1 MTHKIKPKSEGIKQ
15 PIRVG
20 AFDVAQSMGISYTVE
35 PLNDQGAGM
44 PENDKVGTDNLPLTI
59 RGKLKLEEELKRLIT
74 KERPSIIK
82 AIEEARAHGDISEN
96 AEYEAAKERQGMVE
110 GRILEVQG
118 QLAGAQIVDTALIK
132 SNRIVFGAHVVL
144 LDTETEEKVSYQIVG
159 TDEADVK
166 LGKISVMSPLAR
178 SLIGKVKGD
187 VVQVRS
193 PKTEKEFEV
202 ISFEFK

>member
-1 MTHKIKPKSEGIKQ
+1 
-15 PIRVG
+15 
-20 AFDVAQSMGISYTVE
+20 
-35 PLNDQGAGM
+35 M
-44 PENDKVGTDNLPLTI
+44 PANDKATAINLPLTI

-74 KERPSIIK
+74 VERPSIIR

-118 QLAGAQIVDTALIK
+118 QLAGAEVIDTAQIK
-132 SNRIVFGAHVVL
+132 SNRIVFGAYVSL
-144 LDTETEEKVSYQIVG
+144 RDTDSDEEVSYQIVG

-178 SLIGKVKGD
+178 GLIGKVKGD
-187 VVQVRS
+187 IVQVKS
-193 PKTEKEFEV
+193 PKIDKEFEV
-202 ISFEFK
+202 IGFEFK